1 MSGEAKKT
9 AINQTGKAWVVAII
23 AIIASI
29 LISVNSNKLP
39 ATMSLVIPALGID
52 TGTASGIMSLNG
64 YVGFVLAFVAAS
76 IIMKFGTRKSTLMVL
91 GCALVGAVISAMATD
106 YIGLVIGRLIEG
118 VGYACIGTVVPV
130 LISEWFPPSK
140 RGVPMGIFSVWVP
153 LGSLFIMGTSGFFF
167 NTADPTSYH
176 AVFWFVV
183 VLLAV
188 VVVVWIAAVR
198 NPQVSYLELEADPNA
213 EKPKVSEGFKSLS
226 CWVAMVAFAAF
237 SLGTA
242 CVMNFETL
250 YMVQTMGMDQAG
262 ANGMLNIANLAVV
275 VGGIGIGFA
284 LNAVKS
290 NGGRLAILVASSA
303 VLGVCFAMAYTVNGD
318 MLVPWLVV
326 FGLSNGI
333 VPAIFFTM
341 VAEIAPR
348 PALASVSSTLM
359 SCGQCVGGILFA
371 AVGAVVTAAG
381 WAACT
386 GLLVGVGVVLFLGSL
401 SLLLVLRSRDRKRAA
416 APAAQAG
423 AEAGDEAEAAS

>member
-1 MSGEAKKT
+1 MSVEAKK
-9 AINQTGKAWVVAII
+9 AEINQTGRAWVVATI

-29 LISVNSNKLP
+29 LISANSNKLP

-52 TGTASGIMSLNG
+52 TGTAGNIMSLNG

-76 IIMKFGTRKSTLMVL
+76 IIMKFGTKKSTLMVL
-91 GCALVGAVISAMATD
+91 GCAVTGAVISAFATD
-106 YIGLVIGRLIEG
+106 YIVLVVGRLIEG

-130 LISEWFPPSK
+130 LFSEWFPPSK

-153 LGSLFIMGTSGFFF
+153 LGSMFVMGTSGFFF
-167 NTADPTSYH
+167 TEADPTSYH
-176 AVFWFVV
+176 AVFWFVAA
-183 VLLAV
+183 LLAV
-188 VVVVWIAAVR
+188 ITVVWAVAVR
-198 NPQVSYLELEADPNA
+198 NPEVSYLDQESGPNA

-237 SLGTA
+237 ALGTA

-250 YMVQTMGMDQAG
+250 YMVQTMGMDQAS
-262 ANGMLNIANLAVV
+262 ANGMLNVANIAVV
-275 VGGIGIGFA
+275 VGGIGIGFVM
-284 LNAVKS
+284 NAVKS
-290 NGGRLAILVASSA
+290 NKGRLGILVACSA
-303 VLGVCFAMAYTVNGD
+303 VLGACFAVAYTVSD
-318 MLVPWLVV
+318 ALLVPWLIV
-326 FGLSNGI
+326 FGLSNGV

-359 SCGQCVGGILFA
+359 SCGQCVGGILFGI
-371 AVGAVVTAAG
+371 VGAVVTAAG

-401 SLLLVLRSRDRKRAA
+401 ALFLVLRARDGRRIAA
-416 APAAQAG
+416 AATTVDADGGPASA
-423 AEAGDEAEAAS
+423 

>member
-1 MSGEAKKT
+1 MSVEAKK
-9 AINQTGKAWVVAII
+9 AEINQTGRAWVVATI

-29 LISVNSNKLP
+29 LISANSNKLP

-52 TGTASGIMSLNG
+52 TGTAGNIMSLNG

-76 IIMKFGTRKSTLMVL
+76 IIMKFGTKKSTLMVL
-91 GCALVGAVISAMATD
+91 GCAVTGAVISAFATD
-106 YIGLVIGRLIEG
+106 YIVLVVGHLIEG

-130 LISEWFPPSK
+130 LFSEWFPPSK

-153 LGSLFIMGTSGFFF
+153 LGSMFVMGTSGFFF
-167 NTADPTSYH
+167 TEADPTSYH
-176 AVFWFVV
+176 AVFWFVAA
-183 VLLAV
+183 LLAV
-188 VVVVWIAAVR
+188 ITVVWAVAVR
-198 NPQVSYLELEADPNA
+198 NPEVSYLDQESGPNA

-237 SLGTA
+237 ALGTA

-250 YMVQTMGMDQAG
+250 YMVQTMGMDQAS
-262 ANGMLNIANLAVV
+262 ANGMLNVANIAVV
-275 VGGIGIGFA
+275 VGGIGIGFVM
-284 LNAVKS
+284 NAVKS
-290 NGGRLAILVASSA
+290 NKGRLGILVACSA
-303 VLGVCFAMAYTVNGD
+303 VLGACFAVAYTVSNAL
-318 MLVPWLVV
+318 LVPWLIV
-326 FGLSNGI
+326 FGLSNGV

-359 SCGQCVGGILFA
+359 SCGQCVGGILFGI
-371 AVGAVVTAAG
+371 VGAVVTAAG

-401 SLLLVLRSRDRKRAA
+401 ALFLVLRARDGRRIAA
-416 APAAQAG
+416 AATTVDADGGPA
-423 AEAGDEAEAAS
+423 SV

>member
-1 MSGEAKKT
+1 MSVEAKK
-9 AINQTGKAWVVAII
+9 AEINQTGRAWVVATI

-29 LISVNSNKLP
+29 LISANSNKLP

-52 TGTASGIMSLNG
+52 TGTAGNIMSLNG

-76 IIMKFGTRKSTLMVL
+76 IIMKFGTKKSTLMVL
-91 GCALVGAVISAMATD
+91 GCAVTGAVISAFATD
-106 YIGLVIGRLIEG
+106 YIVLVVGRLIEG

-130 LISEWFPPSK
+130 LFSEWFPPSK

-153 LGSLFIMGTSGFFF
+153 LGSMFVMGTSGFFF
-167 NTADPTSYH
+167 TEADPTSYH
-176 AVFWFVV
+176 AVVWFVAA
-183 VLLAV
+183 LLAV
-188 VVVVWIAAVR
+188 ITVVWAVAVR
-198 NPQVSYLELEADPNA
+198 NPEVSYLDQESGPNA

-237 SLGTA
+237 ALGTA

-250 YMVQTMGMDQAG
+250 YMVQTMGMDQAS
-262 ANGMLNIANLAVV
+262 ANGMLNVANIAVV
-275 VGGIGIGFA
+275 VGGIGIGFVM
-284 LNAVKS
+284 NAVKS
-290 NGGRLAILVASSA
+290 NKGRLGILVACSA
-303 VLGVCFAMAYTVNGD
+303 VLGACFAVAYTVSD
-318 MLVPWLVV
+318 ALLVPWLIV
-326 FGLSNGI
+326 FGLSNGV

-359 SCGQCVGGILFA
+359 SCGQCVGGILFGI
-371 AVGAVVTAAG
+371 VGAVVTAAG

-401 SLLLVLRSRDRKRAA
+401 ALFLVLRARDGRRIAA
-416 APAAQAG
+416 AATTVDADGGPASA
-423 AEAGDEAEAAS
+423 

>member
-1 MSGEAKKT
+1 MSVEERRAE
-9 AINQTGKAWVVAII
+9 INQTGKAWVVAAI

-29 LISVNSNKLP
+29 LISANNNKLP

-52 TGTASGIMSLNG
+52 TGTASNIMSLNG
-64 YVGFVLAFVAAS
+64 YVGLVLAFVAAS
-76 IIMKFGTRKSTLMVL
+76 IIMKFGTKKSTLMVL
-91 GCALVGAVISAMATD
+91 VCAAVGAVISAFATD
-106 YIGLVIGRLIEG
+106 YLVLVIGRLIEG
-118 VGYACIGTVVPV
+118 VGYACIGTVIPV
-130 LISEWFPPSK
+130 LFSEWFPPAK

-167 NTADPTSYH
+167 NEADPSSYH

-183 VLLAV
+183 VLLAIIT
-188 VVVVWIAAVR
+188 VVWALAVR
-198 NPQVSYLELEADPNA
+198 DPRISYLEQEGGQDEA
-213 EKPKVSEGFKSLS
+213 KPRVSEGFKSLS

-250 YMVQTMGMDQAG
+250 YMVQTMGMEQSS
-262 ANGMLNIANLAVV
+262 ANGMLNVANIAVV
-275 VGGIGIGFA
+275 IGGVSIGFVM
-284 LNAVKS
+284 NAVKS
-290 NGGRLAILVASSA
+290 NKGRLGILVVCSA
-303 VLGVCFAMAYTVNGD
+303 VLGACFAVAYIVNESL
-318 MLVPWLVV
+318 LVPWLIV
-326 FGLSNGI
+326 FGLSNGV

-359 SCGQCVGGILFA
+359 SAGQCVGGIMFA
-371 AVGAVVTAAG
+371 IVGAVITAAG

-401 SLLLVLRSRDRKRAA
+401 ALFLVLRARDAKRAGSA
-416 APAAQAG
+416 AADPAIRPTR
-423 AEAGDEAEAAS
+423 

>member
-1 MSGEAKKT
+1 MSVEAKK
-9 AINQTGKAWVVAII
+9 AEINQTGRAWVVATI

-29 LISVNSNKLP
+29 LISANSNKLP

-52 TGTASGIMSLNG
+52 TGTAGNIMSLNG

-76 IIMKFGTRKSTLMVL
+76 IIMKFGTKKSTLMVL
-91 GCALVGAVISAMATD
+91 GCAVTGAVISAFATD
-106 YIGLVIGRLIEG
+106 YIVLVVGRLIEG

-130 LISEWFPPSK
+130 LFSEWFPPSK

-153 LGSLFIMGTSGFFF
+153 LGSMFVMGTSGFFF
-167 NTADPTSYH
+167 TEADPTSYH
-176 AVFWFVV
+176 AVFWFVAA
-183 VLLAV
+183 LLAV
-188 VVVVWIAAVR
+188 ITVVWAVAVR
-198 NPQVSYLELEADPNA
+198 NPEVSYLDQESGPNA

-237 SLGTA
+237 ALGTA

-250 YMVQTMGMDQAG
+250 YMVQTMGMDQAC
-262 ANGMLNIANLAVV
+262 ANGMLNVANIAVV
-275 VGGIGIGFA
+275 VGGIGIGFVM
-284 LNAVKS
+284 NAVKS
-290 NGGRLAILVASSA
+290 NKGRLGILVACSA
-303 VLGVCFAMAYTVNGD
+303 VLGACFAVAYTVSD
-318 MLVPWLVV
+318 ALLVPWLIV
-326 FGLSNGI
+326 FGLSNGV

-359 SCGQCVGGILFA
+359 SCGQCVGGILFGI
-371 AVGAVVTAAG
+371 VGAVVTAAG

-401 SLLLVLRSRDRKRAA
+401 ALFLVLRARDGRRIAA
-416 APAAQAG
+416 AATTVDADGGPASA
-423 AEAGDEAEAAS
+423 

>member
-1 MSGEAKKT
+1 MSVEAKK
-9 AINQTGKAWVVAII
+9 AEINQTGRAWVVATI

-29 LISVNSNKLP
+29 LISANSNKLP

-52 TGTASGIMSLNG
+52 TGTAGNIMSLNG

-76 IIMKFGTRKSTLMVL
+76 IIIMKFGTKKSTLMVL
-91 GCALVGAVISAMATD
+91 GCAVTGAVISAFATD
-106 YIGLVIGRLIEG
+106 YIVLVVGRLIEG

-130 LISEWFPPSK
+130 LFSEWFPPSK

-153 LGSLFIMGTSGFFF
+153 LGSMFVMGTSGFFF
-167 NTADPTSYH
+167 TEADPTSYH
-176 AVFWFVV
+176 AVFWFVAA
-183 VLLAV
+183 LLAV
-188 VVVVWIAAVR
+188 ITVVWAVAVR
-198 NPQVSYLELEADPNA
+198 NPEVSYLDQESGPNA

-237 SLGTA
+237 ALGTA

-250 YMVQTMGMDQAG
+250 YMVQTMGMDQAS
-262 ANGMLNIANLAVV
+262 ANGMLNVANIAVV
-275 VGGIGIGFA
+275 VGGIGIGFVM
-284 LNAVKS
+284 NAVKS
-290 NGGRLAILVASSA
+290 NKGRLGILVACSA
-303 VLGVCFAMAYTVNGD
+303 VLGACFAVAYTVSD
-318 MLVPWLVV
+318 ALLVPWLIV
-326 FGLSNGI
+326 FGLSNGV

-359 SCGQCVGGILFA
+359 SCGQCVGGILFGI
-371 AVGAVVTAAG
+371 VGAVVTAAG

-401 SLLLVLRSRDRKRAA
+401 ALFLVLRARDGRRIAA
-416 APAAQAG
+416 AATTVDADGGPASA
-423 AEAGDEAEAAS
+423 